1 MTIQPPTGPLY
12 IIDFPAVSK
21 DPIAHIF
28 GLSSSV
34 EPAYSSPRM
43 RTPSLK
49 LAPGLLLAFF
59 AACSPAAVEQ
69 QPTPVPTQPA
79 ATQTS
84 AVVAAAPAADAKPKA
99 RALPKGKAEAP
110 RVALG
115 TEGAVASQEANAT
128 DVGVDILKRGGNA
141 VDAAVAVGFALA
153 VTHPSAGN
161 IGGGGFMVIRLANG
175 EKLALDYREVA
186 PGAASRDMY
195 LDKAGNPTKD
205 SVNGAKA
212 AGIPGTVAGLAVA
225 HAKLGKL
232 SWKDVVAPSVRLA
245 REGFPLD
252 DVGAKDLADA
262 TKRMRDLKLE
272 TAAKAFS
279 KPDGSP
285 IASGERLVQPDLAK
299 TLQAI
304 ADGGPRA
311 FYEGPVAET
320 MAREVKKAGGIWTT
334 ADLAKYQAKWREP
347 VVFNYRGHEIVTMPP
362 PSAGG
367 VVLKQLLTASEILK
381 LEQKPWRG
389 PDEVHLFCEAMRR
402 AYADRNLL
410 LGDPDFIKIPMST
423 LLDPKYIA
431 GRLGDIDLH
440 KATPSSKIKA
450 GVESEKKEGTQTT
463 HYSVV
468 DRDGNAVSN
477 TYTLNLGYGSKFMV
491 PGTGVLLNNEMDDFA
506 VKPGTPNAFGLV
518 QGEQNKI
525 EPDKRMLSSMTPTI
539 VAKDGQLRAIVG
551 SPGGPTISTTVA
563 QIIRGIVDYNRPLD
577 EVIPAVR
584 AHHQWLPDLIF
595 TEDAMPP
602 DLQAELEKRGHTVRK
617 RSRIGHANSIEVD
630 VETGGFRAVADTT
643 RGGGKAGAY

>member
-1 MTIQPPTGPLY
+1 MK
-12 IIDFPAVSK
+12 A
-21 DPIAHIF
+21 
-28 GLSSSV
+28 
-34 EPAYSSPRM
+34 
-43 RTPSLK
+43 PSFK
-49 LAPGLLLAFF
+49 LAAGALLALLV
-59 AACSPAAVEQ
+59 ACSPAAVEQ
-69 QPTPVPTQPA
+69 QPKPVVTQPA
-79 ATQTS
+79 AS
-84 AVVAAAPAADAKPKA
+84 AIAAPPSTAEAKAEAKPKE

-115 TEGAVASQEANAT
+115 TQGAVSSQEAHAT

-161 IGGGGFMVIRLANG
+161 VGGGGFMVVRLANG

-186 PGAASRDMY
+186 PSAASRDMY

-212 AGIPGTVAGLAVA
+212 AGIPGTVAGLAAA
-225 HAKLGKL
+225 HSKLGKL
-232 SWKDVVAPSVRLA
+232 PWKDVVAPSVRLA
-245 REGFPLD
+245 REGFELD
-252 DVGAKDLADA
+252 AVGAKDLAEA

-272 TAAKAFS
+272 TAAKTFS
-279 KPDGSP
+279 KPDGAP
-285 IASGERLVQPDLAK
+285 IAPGERLVQPDLAK

-311 FYEGPVAET
+311 FYEGPIAET
-320 MAREVKKAGGIWTT
+320 MAREVQKAGGIWKT

-347 VVFNYRGHEIVTMPP
+347 VVFTYRGHEIVTMPP

-381 LEQKPWRG
+381 LDQKPWRG

-431 GRLGDIDLH
+431 SRLGDIDPE
-440 KATPSSKIKA
+440 KATPSSQIKA
-450 GVESEKKEGTQTT
+450 GVESGKKEGTQTT

-518 QGEQNKI
+518 QGEQNKV

-539 VAKDGQLRAIVG
+539 VSKDGELRAIVG

-577 EVIPAVR
+577 EVVPAVR
-584 AHHQWLPDLIF
+584 AHHQWLPDSIF
-595 TEDAMPP
+595 TEEAMPP
-602 DLQAELEKRGHTVRK
+602 SLQTELEKRGHVIRK
-617 RSRIGHANSIEVD
+617 RDRIGHANSIEVD
-630 VETGGFRAVADTT
+630 AETRGFRAVADTT
-643 RGGGKAGAY
+643 RGGGGKAGAY

>member
-1 MTIQPPTGPLY
+1 
-12 IIDFPAVSK
+12 
-21 DPIAHIF
+21 
-28 GLSSSV
+28 
-34 EPAYSSPRM
+34 M
-43 RTPSLK
+43 RSLLPK
-49 LAPGLLLAFF
+49 LAALFAIL
-59 AACSPAAVEQ
+59 AACSPAAVDQ
-69 QPTPVPTQPA
+69 QPEKPVS
-79 ATQTS
+79 TQTAPGTTTAAS
-84 AVVAAAPAADAKPKA
+84 ATTGAPAAAAGAKPKG
-99 RALPKGKAEAP
+99 RAVPKGKAESP

-115 TEGAVASQEANAT
+115 TEGAVSSQEAHAT
-128 DVGVDILKRGGNA
+128 DVGIDILKRGGNA

-161 IGGGGFMVIRLANG
+161 VGGGGFMVVRLANG

-186 PGAASRDMY
+186 PSAASRDMY

-212 AGIPGTVAGLAVA
+212 AGIPGTVAGLAAA
-225 HAKLGKL
+225 HTKLGKL
-232 SWKDVVAPSVRLA
+232 PWKDVVAPAVKLA
-245 REGFPLD
+245 RDGFALD
-252 DVGAKDLADA
+252 DVTSKDLADA

-272 TAAKAFS
+272 TAAKTFS

-285 IASGERLVQPDLAK
+285 IPSGERLVQPDLAK

-304 ADGGPRA
+304 ADGGPSA
-311 FYEGPVAET
+311 FYKGPLAET
-320 MAREVKKAGGIWTT
+320 MAREVQKAGGIWKTE
-334 ADLAKYQAKWREP
+334 DLAKYQAKWREP
-347 VVFNYRGHEIVTMPP
+347 VVFNYRGHEIITMPP

-431 GRLGDIDLH
+431 GRLGDIDPQ
-440 KATPSSKIKA
+440 KATPSSQIKA
-450 GVESEKKEGTQTT
+450 GVESSKKEGTQTT

-468 DRDGNAVSN
+468 DRDGIAVSN

-539 VAKDGQLRAIVG
+539 VVKDGELRAIVG

-584 AHHQWLPDLIF
+584 AHQQWLPDQIF
-595 TEDAMPP
+595 TEEAMPP
-602 DLQAELEKRGHTVRK
+602 ALQAELEKRGHVVKK

-630 VETGGFRAVADTT
+630 LETRGFRAVADTT

>member
-1 MTIQPPTGPLY
+1 
-12 IIDFPAVSK
+12 
-21 DPIAHIF
+21 
-28 GLSSSV
+28 
-34 EPAYSSPRM
+34 M

-49 LAPGLLLAFF
+49 LAAGLLLAFF

-285 IASGERLVQPDLAK
+285 IASGERLVQPDLAR
-299 TLQAI
+299 TLQTI

>member
-1 MTIQPPTGPLY
+1 
-12 IIDFPAVSK
+12 
-21 DPIAHIF
+21 
-28 GLSSSV
+28 
-34 EPAYSSPRM
+34 M
-43 RTPSLK
+43 RSPSLK
-49 LAPGLLLAFF
+49 LGLLLVILS
-59 AACSPAAVEQ
+59 ACSPAAVE
-69 QPTPVPTQPA
+69 PTKPDPTQPA
-79 ATQTS
+79 TTTS
-84 AVVAAAPAADAKPKA
+84 AAATTASPAAAGKPKA
-99 RALPKGKAEAP
+99 RAVPKGKAESP

-115 TEGAVASQEANAT
+115 TQGAVSSQEAHAT

-161 IGGGGFMVIRLANG
+161 VGGGGFMVVRLANG
-175 EKLALDYREVA
+175 DKLALDYREVA
-186 PGAASRDMY
+186 PSAASRDMY

-212 AGIPGTVAGLAVA
+212 AGIPGTVAGLAAA

-232 SWKDVVAPSVRLA
+232 PWKDVVAPAVKLA
-245 REGFPLD
+245 REGFALD
-252 DVGAKDLADA
+252 DVGAKDLEGA
-262 TKRMRDLKLE
+262 TKRMRELKLE
-272 TAAKAFS
+272 TAAKTFS

-285 IASGERLVQPDLAK
+285 LAPGERLVQPDLAK

-311 FYEGPVAET
+311 FYEGPLAET
-320 MAREVKKAGGIWTT
+320 MAREVQKAGGIWKA

-347 VVFNYRGHEIVTMPP
+347 VVFTYRGHEIVTMPP

-431 GRLGDIDLH
+431 GRLGDVDPM
-440 KATPSSKIKA
+440 KATPSSQIKA
-450 GVESEKKEGTQTT
+450 GVESGKQEGTQTT

-468 DRDGNAVSN
+468 DVDGNAVSN

-539 VAKDGQLRAIVG
+539 VTKDGELRAIVG

-584 AHHQWLPDLIF
+584 AHHQWLPDSIF
-595 TEDAMPP
+595 TEEAIPP
-602 DLQAELEKRGHTVRK
+602 ALQAELEKRGHAIKK
-617 RSRIGHANSIEVD
+617 RGRIGHANSIEVD
-630 VETGGFRAVADTT
+630 AETRGFRAVADTT

>member
-1 MTIQPPTGPLY
+1 MRSSLLHLASG
-12 IIDFPAVSK
+12 AV
-21 DPIAHIF
+21 
-28 GLSSSV
+28 LV
-34 EPAYSSPRM
+34 
-43 RTPSLK
+43 
-49 LAPGLLLAFF
+49 LLG
-59 AACSPAAVEQ
+59 ACSPASTEQ
-69 QPTPVPTQPA
+69 QPEKPATTQTAPATAPTTTAA
-79 ATQTS
+79 ATTTT
-84 AVVAAAPAADAKPKA
+84 AAAAPGSPKA
-99 RALPKGKAEAP
+99 RSLPKGKAESP

-115 TEGAVASQEANAT
+115 TQGAVSSQEGHAT

-153 VTHPSAGN
+153 VTHPAAGN
-161 IGGGGFMVIRLANG
+161 VGGGGFMVVRLANG

-186 PGAASRDMY
+186 PSAATRDMY
-195 LDKAGNPTKD
+195 LDKKGDATKD

-212 AGIPGTVAGLAVA
+212 AGIPGTVAGLAAA

-232 SWKDVVAPSVRLA
+232 PWKDVVAPAVRLA
-245 REGFPLD
+245 REGFALD
-252 DVGAKDLADA
+252 PVTAKDLIEA

-272 TAAKAFS
+272 TAAKMFS

-285 IASGERLVQPDLAK
+285 FAAGDRLVQTDLAK

-304 ADGGPRA
+304 ADGGPKA
-311 FYEGPVAET
+311 FYEGPIAET
-320 MAREVKKAGGIWTT
+320 MAREVQKAGGIWK
-334 ADLAKYQAKWREP
+334 AQDLAKYQAKWREP
-347 VVFNYRGHEIVTMPP
+347 VVFTYRGHEIITMPP

-381 LEQKPWRG
+381 LDQKPWRG
-389 PDEVHLFCEAMRR
+389 ADEVHLSCEAMRR

-431 GRLGDIDLH
+431 GRLNDIDPQ
-440 KATPSSKIKA
+440 KATPSTQIKA
-450 GVESEKKEGTQTT
+450 GVESSKKEGTQTT

-477 TYTLNLGYGSKFMV
+477 TYTLNLSYGSKFMV

-506 VKPGTPNAFGLV
+506 VKPGTANAFGLV

-539 VAKDGQLRAIVG
+539 VTKDGELRAIVG

-563 QIIRGIVDYNRPLD
+563 QIVRGLVDYNRPLD
-577 EVIPAVR
+577 EVLPAIR
-584 AHHQWLPDLIF
+584 AHHQWQPDQIF
-595 TEDAMPP
+595 TEEAMPAE
-602 DLQAELEKRGHTVRK
+602 LQAELEKRGHVVKK

-630 VETGGFRAVADTT
+630 VETRGFRAVADTT